1 MTNSNGPSDDTIA
14 AYAAQL
20 LDLESEI
27 EKKQADKKDVY
38 ANARDTYG
46 KLFANSLKLAIKRHR
61 MDSEKL
67 AEAEETDAEAER
79 MAAIIAR
86 GLVARGARAHAHV
99 EIIEEF
105 DAETGE
111 VLETDSQAKA
121 SVGNADNSTAHGS
134 ESGVELGSAPVGSG
148 DVTRPSRGGGTPAS
162 YPSAMRNGF
171 DGTFE
176 GQGATGAGTA
186 GETPA
191 TGANITQLHRHNPDT
206 HFLNSKGLA
215 RLHGCQEPEACASSQ
230 PRVKLCFAC
239 STRHDGPVASE
250 VSA

>member
-86 GLVARGARAHAHV
+86 GLVARGARAHV
-99 EIIEEF
+99 ENIEEF

-111 VLETDSQAKA
+111 VLETK
-121 SVGNADNSTAHGS
+121 STAARKDVRLS
-134 ESGVELGSAPVGSG
+134 PTVE
-148 DVTRPSRGGGTPAS
+148 
-162 YPSAMRNGF
+162 
-171 DGTFE
+171 
-176 GQGATGAGTA
+176 GTA
-186 GETPA
+186 GAKGGIVDAPDTPSEPA
-191 TGANITQLHRHNPDT
+191 GTQAPPVDTNVTAFRTHDPAT

-215 RLHGCQEPEACASSQ
+215 RLHGCQGPEACASSQ
-230 PRVKLCFAC
+230 PRSKLCFAC
-239 STRHDGPVASE
+239 SVAHDGPVASE
-250 VSA
+250 ASA